1 MSQKSSVP
9 TLCLNMIVRNE
20 AAIIERCLASVQPYI
35 DSYYILDTGSSD
47 GTPEIIE
54 QFFSKA
60 SIPGEVGRGEFI
72 DFSASRNQALE
83 QLAASG
89 IPHDYIL
96 LIDAD
101 MELVVSDQD
110 WKSGLTSDVYSVRQ
124 VNVIAYDNIRV
135 VRSGLGAG
143 YVGVT
148 HEYLDVGGRPKPRLD
163 GIEMIDHASGSNRVG
178 KFERDATMLAEALET
193 EPDNTRYVFYLAQ
206 SYRDAGQLSLA
217 YETYARRVLMAG
229 WIEERFIAQL
239 EMGRLAI
246 RMGKPESVVA
256 KDLLDAFDLRP
267 TRAEPLHELAAYYRA
282 REEWGRAY
290 IYARAGV
297 EIKLPDDHLFV
308 SQSVYDWMLLDEL
321 AVSSYWIGSYQES
334 KEACLDLLGRAEA
347 GLLDLDAVTIAR
359 IEKNLEFS
367 KAQR

>member
-1 MSQKSSVP
+1 
-9 TLCLNMIVRNE
+9 MIVRNE

-60 SIPGEVGRGEFI
+60 GIPGEVGRSEFI
-72 DFSASRNQALE
+72 NFSASRNQALE
-83 QLAASG
+83 QLVASN

-110 WKSGLTSDVYSVRQ
+110 WKRGLTGDVYNVRQ
-124 VNVIAYDNIRV
+124 SNVIAYDNIRII
-135 VRSGLGAG
+135 RSNLRPT

-148 HEYLDVGGRPKPRLD
+148 HEYLDVGGRPKPRLL

-178 KFERDATMLAEALET
+178 KFERDATMLAKALET

-217 YETYARRVLMAG
+217 YETYARRVSMAG

-246 RMGKPESVVA
+246 RMGKSEAVVS

-267 TRAEPLHELAAYYRA
+267 IRAEPLHELAAYYRTRA
-282 REEWGRAY
+282 QWGRAY
-290 IYARAGV
+290 VYARTGV
-297 EIKLPDDHLFV
+297 EIQIPDDQLFV
-308 SQSVYDWMLLDEL
+308 SQPVYDWMLLDEL
-321 AVSSYWIGSYQES
+321 SIAAYWIGSFLES
-334 KEACLDLLGRAEA
+334 DRLCNK
-347 GLLDLDAVTIAR
+347 LLDSNKLPSDQLERVRANKRFAE
-359 IEKNLEFS
+359 EKL
-367 KAQR
+367 A